1 VFYVVLIL
9 VLTARKFSLK
19 IKIIFITILQPLK
32 NMKVFIKFL
41 VLISLALASCSKENE
56 EYFSYTF
63 SENKQLN
70 IETYDESYMKFS
82 NIVEGTNLVFEY
94 EYSAEDKVD
103 ISDDEYSEFIRF
115 EINPALTE
123 FTYKN
128 AELSDIKTVFTKNCF
143 CGFMYELNK
152 DEAPIGTISGLKISQ
167 TEWTISIDVTF
178 YGDEHRSLMNNFQMK
193 N

>member
-1 VFYVVLIL
+1 MFYV
-9 VLTARKFSLK
+9 LTSRKFSLK

-32 NMKVFIKFL
+32 NMKIFIKFL
-41 VLISLALASCSKENE
+41 VLISLALTSCSKENE

-115 EINPALTE
+115 EINPTLTE

-128 AELSDIKTVFTKNCF
+128 AELSDIKTVFTKKCF